1 MENEELDLNAIAAA
15 AAAARDRG
23 ESIPV
28 EVVSEPSKTAGL
40 ERQLGLTSRVLAQGA
55 AGVVGLAY
63 DPIAAGQ
70 NYLFGTDVRP
80 LREQVQ
86 RALTELGVPEPE
98 TAAERVIGAI
108 SEGVVGA
115 GGQVAA
121 ARTAERLLTGG
132 ARQIAAATAAQPV
145 SQVAG
150 GGTGSG
156 AAQIAAEA
164 GAGPVAQVGAA
175 LAGGVLGSRV
185 AGTEIRAPSSALPEA
200 IREAEGAGVRVM
212 TTDAVPPTTFAGRWL
227 QRTGE
232 MIPVT
237 GTGGPRAAQQ
247 QERIDAATDL
257 LRNYGVSEMS
267 ASDTTV
273 LSNVADDL
281 LRRRSELL
289 TRYTGMKNDVITGL
303 QDAGPVDVTRTVSAI
318 DQEIASLRGLGS
330 DAYEPV
336 IARLEDWKRA
346 ITGTREVTLPDGT
359 VRLDQSGQPI
369 TNIEQLR
376 RDIGRAFTSP
386 ELSSIRTTGEQSLN
400 RIYGPLREDMG
411 DFIRANGQRRDFD
424 RWNIANRQLS
434 DMAQELEIGVL
445 RRSLQQG
452 EVSPEVIRSALFSN
466 RPSEVRTIYRNLSAD
481 GKRNARTAVLQE
493 AFNRAGG
500 NFDELSPDQFKR
512 QLMRLSGPIGV
523 TFSGADLRAVEGLVR
538 VLRMTERAGQA
549 GVSPPTGVQNLPVL
563 GGTFLVDLFG
573 GAGAATG
580 SAATIGGLAR
590 AYESAP
596 VRNLLMRV
604 PQVASGSREETEFLN
619 RLTAAIRAEQ
629 AAQDPEAQSE
639 AEQ

>member
-1 MENEELDLNAIAAA
+1 MENEELDLSAIAAA
-15 AAAARDRG
+15 AAAMRPSGD
-23 ESIPV
+23 SIPV
-28 EVVSEPSKTAGL
+28 EVVSEPSKTADL
-40 ERQLGLTSRVLAQGA
+40 ERQLGLTGRAAVQGA

-63 DPIAAGQ
+63 DPIAAVQ

-86 RALTELGVPEPE
+86 RTLTELGVPEPE
-98 TAAERVIGAI
+98 TATERVIGAI

-132 ARQIAAATAAQPV
+132 ARQVAAATAAQPV
-145 SQVAG
+145 SQAAG

-156 AAQIAAEA
+156 AAQLAAEA
-164 GAGPVAQVGAA
+164 GAGPGAQIGAA

-185 AGTEIRAPSSALPEA
+185 AGTEIRAPSAALPQA
-200 IREAEGAGVRVM
+200 VREAEEAGVRVM
-212 TTDAVPPTTFAGRWL
+212 TSDVMPPNTFAGRWL

-232 MIPVT
+232 IIPVA
-237 GTGGPRAAQQ
+237 GTGAPRAAQQ

-257 LRNYGVSEMS
+257 LRTYGVGEMS
-267 ASDTTV
+267 AADTTT

-281 LRRRSELL
+281 LRRRSEVL
-289 TRYTGMKNDVITGL
+289 TRYTGMKNDVISGL
-303 QDAGPVDVTRTVSAI
+303 QDAGPVDVTRTVAAI
-318 DQEIASLRGLGS
+318 DNEIASLRGLRS
-330 DAYEPV
+330 DAYDPV

-346 ITGTREVTLPDGT
+346 ITGSREVTQPDGS
-359 VRLDQSGQPI
+359 VLIEQRGQPI

-376 RDIGRAFTSP
+376 KDIGQAFSAP
-386 ELSSIRTTGEQSLN
+386 ELSSIRTTGEQALS

-424 RWNIANRQLS
+424 RWSIANRQLS
-434 DMAQELEIGVL
+434 DMAQDLEIGVL
-445 RRSLQQG
+445 RRALQQG
-452 EVSPEVIRSALFSN
+452 DTTPEIIRSALFSN
-466 RPSEVRTIYRNLSAD
+466 RPSEVRTIYRNLSAE

-512 QLMRLSGPIGV
+512 QLIRLAAPIGV
-523 TFSGADLRAVEGLVR
+523 AFSGDDLRAVEGLVR
-538 VLRMTERAGQA
+538 TLRMTERAGQA
-549 GVSPPTGVQNLPVL
+549 GVAPPTGVQNLPIL

-580 SAATIGGLAR
+580 SAATIGSLAR
-590 AYESAP
+590 VYESAP
-596 VRNLLMRV
+596 VRNLLMRI
-604 PQVASGSREETEFLN
+604 PQVASGSREEAELFN

-629 AAQDPEAQSE
+629 TAESPEAEPE